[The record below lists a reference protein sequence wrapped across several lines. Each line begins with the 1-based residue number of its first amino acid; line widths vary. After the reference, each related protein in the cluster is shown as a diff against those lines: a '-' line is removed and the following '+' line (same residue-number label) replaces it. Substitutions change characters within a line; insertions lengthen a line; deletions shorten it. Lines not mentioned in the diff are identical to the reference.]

1 MPAKIRPDITAKK
14 VWANVEKL
22 RYEKGVTY
30 ERLGVAMR
38 LNTRSVTNRK
48 AKPIKI
54 TLEEMIRLA
63 DFFGIEVKELFK

>member
-63 DFFGIEVKELFK
+63 DFFGIEVKELFE